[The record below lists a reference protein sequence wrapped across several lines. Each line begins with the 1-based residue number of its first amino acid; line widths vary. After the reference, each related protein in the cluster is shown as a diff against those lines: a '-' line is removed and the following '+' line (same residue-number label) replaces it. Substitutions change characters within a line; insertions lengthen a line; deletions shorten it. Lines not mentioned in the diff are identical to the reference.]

1 MLILNISR
9 LRYLRKSGF
18 LLQIKQSLLNIKFY
32 VFFQPIFMTFLFSSE
47 WYPEE
52 PCPELEVNS
61 IIISAVAVK
70 SSRNRTGV
78 DELNTTALAEPIV
91 ITLQHKDATHVG
103 PTCAFLNE
111 QEVQMG
117 NGRWLTE
124 GCRVNE
130 NRSDSD
136 TTVCECSHLTSFAI
150 LTSPAGPPVS
160 QSKTQMFAA
169 TA

>member
-1 MLILNISR
+1 M
-9 LRYLRKSGF
+9 
-18 LLQIKQSLLNIKFY
+18 
-32 VFFQPIFMTFLFSSE
+32 
-47 WYPEE
+47 
-52 PCPELEVNS
+52 
-61 IIISAVAVK
+61 
-70 SSRNRTGV
+70 

-124 GCRVNE
+124 GCRVNK

-160 QSKTQMFAA
+160 PSKIQMFAA
-169 TA
+169 TNFVVLFFFPLYIVPEFCTFGSVQDWSFDLHTLSHCYYYTALHSEVHVTTNIFFIRGHLPTEFFIVKLRSSLFP

>member
-1 MLILNISR
+1 M
-9 LRYLRKSGF
+9 
-18 LLQIKQSLLNIKFY
+18 
-32 VFFQPIFMTFLFSSE
+32 
-47 WYPEE
+47 
-52 PCPELEVNS
+52 NS

-70 SSRNRTGV
+70 SSRNRTGI

-91 ITLQHKDATHVG
+91 ITLQHNDATHVG

-124 GCRVNE
+124 GCKVNE
-130 NRSDSD
+130 QRSDVD

-160 QSKTQMFAA
+160 CKLIEDKDVYINIILWHLFFHYRLQILHSLWCQRLVSPSPYFVSLLLLYCSLL
-169 TA
+169 